1 MAPRPPAR
9 RRPGERGAG
18 AWLVVALLA
27 LVGVLFLAGF
37 PARAYVDQ
45 RQARAE
51 EADRVR
57 DLAAEN
63 RHLAAR
69 QALLETDAEI
79 ERLAR
84 RHYNL
89 VRPGEEVFAIIPGPP
104 PAPAAPV
111 ARADRPHQGWWQRAF
126 GSLTGLD

>member
-1 MAPRPPAR
+1 MAPRPPAH
-9 RRPGERGAG
+9 RPRAERGAG
-18 AWLVVALLA
+18 AWLVAAVLA

-37 PARAYVDQ
+37 PARAYVAQ

-57 DLAAEN
+57 ALAAEN
-63 RHLAAR
+63 RDLAAR
-69 QALLETDAEI
+69 QALLESDAEI

-84 RHYNL
+84 QHYNL

-104 PAPAAPV
+104 PARTVPVPAPE
-111 ARADRPHQGWWQRAF
+111 RPRDGWWQRAF
-126 GSLTGLD
+126 ASLTGLD